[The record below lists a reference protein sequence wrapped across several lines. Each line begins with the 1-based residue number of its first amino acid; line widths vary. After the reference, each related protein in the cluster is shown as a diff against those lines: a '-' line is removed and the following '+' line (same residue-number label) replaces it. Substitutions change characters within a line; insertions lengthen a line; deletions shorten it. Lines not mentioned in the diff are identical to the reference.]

1 MGPMSELPPYVLT
14 TPCRDERAG
23 LPEVLAAMEAQEHR
37 PALWLVVDDGSTD
50 GSLQWLQEQ
59 AETRDWLE
67 VVRAPEAATEYLGAH
82 VARIKRWGLEQA
94 IQRVME
100 RGVEPAHAGVIDA
113 DIVAPPDH
121 YRRLAEVLESHPL
134 MGVVSS
140 IVVSRAPDGSLVR
153 EKYQREDLPRGG
165 TQFFKVAC
173 LDSIGGLPP
182 FPGFD
187 GAANVK
193 ARLRGWRCRLVTDL
207 EAVQMRETATRFG
220 AAAGYARKG
229 RYAWFLGHHPLLI
242 AARTVAYSARPP
254 RAAGVHFARAW
265 LKEALAGT
273 ERCPDPEIR
282 NYYGRER
289 LLEYARSALGRGP
302 RFAD

>member
-1 MGPMSELPPYVLT
+1 MSTVTPYVLT
-14 TPCRDERAG
+14 TPCRDERDG
-23 LPEVLAAMEAQEHR
+23 LPEVVAAMEAQEQR
-37 PALWLVVDDGSTD
+37 PALWLIVDDGSTD
-50 GSLQWLQEQ
+50 GSFEWLQEQ
-59 AETRDWLE
+59 AARLPWLQ

-94 IQRVME
+94 IQRVTDE
-100 RGVEPAHAGVIDA
+100 GVEPFAAGVIDA
-113 DIVAPPDH
+113 DIVVPADH
-121 YRRLAEVLESHPL
+121 YARLCGELASHPL
-134 MGVVSS
+134 MGIVSS
-140 IVVSRAPDGSLVR
+140 IVVSRTPDGGLIR

-173 LDSIGGLPP
+173 LDAIGGLPP

-193 ARLRGWRCRLVTDL
+193 ARLRGWRCRLIGDL

-242 AARTVAYSARPP
+242 AARTVAYSAKAP
-254 RAAGVHFARAW
+254 RSAGLHFAKAW
-265 LKEALAGT
+265 VKEALAGS

-282 NYYGRER
+282 AYYGRER
-289 LLEYARSALGRGP
+289 LLEYGRALVGRGP
-302 RFAD
+302 RFS

>member
-1 MGPMSELPPYVLT
+1 MSDLPPYVLT
-14 TPCRDERAG
+14 TPVRDERDG
-23 LPEVLAAMEAQEHR
+23 LPEVVAAMAAQTHR
-37 PALWLVVDDGSTD
+37 PTLWLLVDDGSTD
-50 GSLQWLQEQ
+50 GSLEWLEEQ
-59 AETRDWLE
+59 SAVHAWLE
-67 VVRAPEAATEYLGAH
+67 VVPAPEPATEYLGAH

-94 IQRVME
+94 IQRAVA
-100 RGVEPAHAGVIDA
+100 GGTDPLHAGVVDA
-113 DIVAPPDH
+113 DIVVPPDH
-121 YRRLAEVLESHPL
+121 YARLVEALESADG
-134 MGVVSS
+134 MGIVSS
-140 IVVSRAPDGSLVR
+140 IVVSRTPDGGLLR
-153 EKYQREDLPRGG
+153 ERYQREDLPRGG

-207 EAVQMRETATRFG
+207 EAVQLRETATRFG

-242 AARTVAYSARPP
+242 AARTVVYSAKAP
-254 RAAGVHFARAW
+254 RSAGLHFARAW
-265 LKEALAGT
+265 LQEAVSGGA
-273 ERCPDPEIR
+273 RCPDPEIR
-282 NYYGRER
+282 AYYGRDR
-289 LLEYARSALGRGP
+289 LIEYARSAVGRGP